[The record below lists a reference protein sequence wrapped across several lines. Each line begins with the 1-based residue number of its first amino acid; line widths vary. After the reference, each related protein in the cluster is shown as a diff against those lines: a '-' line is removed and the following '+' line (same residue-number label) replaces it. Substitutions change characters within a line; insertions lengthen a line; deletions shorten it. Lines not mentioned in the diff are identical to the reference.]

1 MQANTSPFGGTESS
15 KATRWRRL
23 TLALAFASV
32 LGACGGGDG
41 EPEVPAPAPS
51 PAPAPT
57 PVVERQ
63 VPVYRANGVPV
74 PLLDTQRTD
83 GALTQGLPLPAPM
96 TFIASSSSLPNLAL
110 EDSRLLHATM
120 PPGRALAPDGTL
132 VYLDRL
138 AMQIVRV
145 SKTGEVRLQPSLGR
159 ADGAAAQGFW
169 SPTAFA
175 VDRQGNAYVA
185 DGWYAPCTVSPCSG
199 GAPNLMGQGAWPG
212 VWKISPSGEATRLAG
227 IVSGDALTGMVD
239 GDPARAQFSAITQ
252 LVAADDGS
260 LYAVDQQR
268 VLVTDNANPN
278 LRRYAWDGTAVRR
291 IAPNGEV
298 TTVRPL
304 QANGTTLFRRDD
316 GRVVM
321 LGDKQVLDAA
331 TGQVTGD
338 NPRQFFEIRSGQMG
352 SQHGQDPLAWRN
364 SRDRAGHTWLMG
376 SFAMF
381 PTAPGMTQL
390 NLLSVTRHDAE
401 GAVLPGSLLLHW
413 ACTLVEHGISG
424 YAAERDCPFRQLG
437 VADDQHLYG
446 LIQGDLVR
454 IDVQALL
461 PK

>member
-1 MQANTSPFGGTESS
+1 MIRAIRAGL
-15 KATRWRRL
+15 AL
-23 TLALAFASV
+23 TLFAILA
-32 LGACGGGDG
+32 ACGGGDG
-41 EPEVPAPAPS
+41 EPEVPAPTPN

-57 PVVERQ
+57 PAPVVERQ
-63 VPVYRANGVPV
+63 VPVARINGVPAA
-74 PLLDTQRTD
+74 LLDAQRTD
-83 GALTQGLPLPAPM
+83 GSLTQGLPLLAPM
-96 TFIASSSSLPNLAL
+96 TFIAPSSSLPNLAL
-110 EDSRLLHATM
+110 EDSQLLNAAM
-120 PPGRALAPDGTL
+120 PPGRALTPDGTL

-159 ADGAAAQGFW
+159 PDGAAAQGFW

-185 DGWYAPCTVSPCSG
+185 DGWYVRCTLSTCSG

-212 VWKISPSGEATRLAG
+212 VWKISPAGEATRLAG
-227 IVSGDALTGMVD
+227 IVSGDALAGMVD

-268 VLVTDNANPN
+268 VLVTDNADPN
-278 LRRYAWDGTAVRR
+278 LRRYAWRGTAVRR
-291 IAPNGEV
+291 IAPNGDV

-321 LGDKQVLDAA
+321 RGDNQVMDAA

-338 NPRQFFEIRSGQMG
+338 NPRQFAEIYSGQMG

-364 SRDRAGHTWLMG
+364 SRDRAGHTWLMS

-390 NLLSVTRHDAE
+390 NLLSVTRHDAD

-413 ACTLVEHGISG
+413 ACTLVDHGLSG
-424 YAAERDCPFRQLG
+424 YVAERDCPFRQLG